1 VIAALSL
8 SACGE
13 TRGLV
18 SRDPGPTEVVVRFV
32 APDARTSQYVV
43 YRPGSR
49 PRVRFALEPALP
61 ERELGVRVQRKDGG
75 LWLSAWSR
83 TTQTGEEGTAVVTI
97 PAFQPGSYRVHARF
111 IGDAVYF
118 GSESQWRYYVVR
130 PAA

>member
-13 TRGLV
+13 TQGLV
-18 SRDPGPTEVVVRFV
+18 SRDPGPTQLVLRFV
-32 APDARTSQYVV
+32 APDARTSQFVV

-49 PRVRFALEPALP
+49 PRVRVELDPALL

-75 LWLSAWSR
+75 LWLSAWSS
-83 TTQTGEEGTAVVTI
+83 TAQTGAAGEAVVTI
-97 PAFQPGSYRVHARF
+97 PAFQQGSYRVHARF

-118 GSESQWRYYVVR
+118 GSESDWRYFVVR
-130 PAA
+130 RPA